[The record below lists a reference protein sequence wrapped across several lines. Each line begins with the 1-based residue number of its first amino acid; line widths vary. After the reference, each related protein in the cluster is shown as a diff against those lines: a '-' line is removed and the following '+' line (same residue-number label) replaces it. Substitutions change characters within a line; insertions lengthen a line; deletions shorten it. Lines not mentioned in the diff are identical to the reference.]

1 MRFSILIIFL
11 MFSVHGAYASEAVV
25 LKGKCHSV
33 TMVNHKNKNNNAYTI
48 CLENEKVSARMI
60 FPNPGKFPAVCYQT
74 GNVKASGKNK
84 IQITL
89 NKGYCDNPNGFSADV
104 LECTTYDAGLIKC
117 VSPHGKLVLKHVWSY
132 K

>member
-1 MRFSILIIFL
+1 MRSLVLFIFI
-11 MFSVHGAYASEAVV
+11 MFSAQVSHSSEAVI

-33 TMVNHKNKNNNAYTI
+33 TMEKHKNKNNNAYTI
-48 CLENEKVSARMI
+48 CLENENVTARMI

-74 GNVKASGKNK
+74 GKTKASGENK

-89 NKGYCDNPNGFSADV
+89 NKGYCDNPNGFSGDV
-104 LECTTYDAGLIKC
+104 LECTSYDASLLACI
-117 VSPHGKLVLKHVWSY
+117 SPHGKLVLKHVWTY